1 MSNVCIV
8 IHNLFICK
16 CTIKNYYSNHLQDG
30 GEEDKLA
37 PHLHYKISMYYQKL
51 FQIQEDLFS
60 TGTLPLPRTYDPNR
74 RHLMAYQV
82 NYSTHA

>member
-1 MSNVCIV
+1 MYN
-8 IHNLFICK
+8 K
-16 CTIKNYYSNHLQDG
+16 KYYSNHLQNG

-37 PHLHYKISMYYQKL
+37 PHLQDFNVLSKIL

-82 NYSTHA
+82 NYSTTG